1 MADPLDNVV
10 WHALTG
16 PHAKFA
22 IGRGKAR
29 HYPRDMAP
37 FSAIEEPT
45 AAAYADLA
53 HDLAANTEAR
63 LFRPFGEPV
72 PVGWTEVD
80 AFPVLQMIAPRTACA
95 VETSK
100 APSRLTA
107 ADIAAIL
114 ELVSIAEPGPFGPRT
129 PELGTYLGVHENGR
143 LVAMA
148 GERMR
153 LAGYVE
159 LSAICTHPEARGRGF
174 AIDLT
179 LRLMNA
185 AYDRGEV
192 PLLHVRSENAA
203 AVSLYRRLGF
213 EVRREFWVLWRIPKA
228 SPT

>member
-10 WHALTG
+10 WHALAG
-16 PHAKFA
+16 PHATFA

-29 HYPRDMAP
+29 HYPRDVAP
-37 FSAIEEPT
+37 FSALEEPT

-53 HDLAANTEAR
+53 RDLAANTEAR
-63 LFRPFGEPV
+63 LFRPSEEPL
-72 PVGWTEVD
+72 PAGWAKVD
-80 AFPVLQMIAPRTACA
+80 AFPVLQMIAPRPACA

-100 APSRLTA
+100 TPSRLTA

-129 PELGTYLGVHENGR
+129 LELGSYLGVHEKGR

-159 LSAICTHPEARGRGF
+159 LSAICTRPEARGRGL
-174 AIDLT
+174 ATDLT
-179 LRLMNA
+179 VRLMNA
-185 AYDRGEV
+185 AYERGEI
-192 PLLHVRSENAA
+192 PFLHVRSENTA

-213 EVRREFWVLWRIPKA
+213 DVRRELWVLWRIPKA